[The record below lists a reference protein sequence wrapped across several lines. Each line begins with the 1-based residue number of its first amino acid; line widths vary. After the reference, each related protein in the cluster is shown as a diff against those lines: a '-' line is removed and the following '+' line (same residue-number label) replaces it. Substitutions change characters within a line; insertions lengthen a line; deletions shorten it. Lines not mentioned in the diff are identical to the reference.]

1 MMGPLA
7 VWKMVSSP
15 VGRSVV
21 LVIALWAGLL
31 WFGNRKY
38 DKGYAAA
45 VADNQAVIEK
55 IQIEVDQATQI
66 TRRQASE
73 LEAYREAARMLAME
87 TDNEILADGNACVP
101 TPDELRRAKRRW
113 GSSD

>member
-7 VWKMVSSP
+7 LWKLVSSP
-15 VGRSVV
+15 LGRGVLAFAAVG
-21 LVIALWAGLL
+21 LFLL
-31 WFGNRKY
+31 WFSDRQY

-66 TRRQASE
+66 TQRQASE

>member
-7 VWKMVSSP
+7 VWKLVSSP

-21 LVIALWAGLL
+21 LILALWAGLL
-31 WFGNRKY
+31 WFGDRQY

-45 VADNQAVIEK
+45 EAKHAADMVVIEVALK
-55 IQIEVDQATQI
+55 SAADETQ
-66 TRRQASE
+66 RQASE

>member
-7 VWKMVSSP
+7 LWKFLTSP
-15 VGRSVV
+15 FGRGIAAF
-21 LVIALWAGLL
+21 LVISTGLI
-31 WFGNRKY
+31 WFGHNQY

-66 TRRQASE
+66 TQRQASE

>member
-7 VWKMVSSP
+7 LWKFLTSP
-15 VGRSVV
+15 FGRGIAAF
-21 LVIALWAGLL
+21 LVISTGLI
-31 WFGNRKY
+31 WFGHNQY
-38 DKGYAAA
+38 DEGYAAA
-45 VADNQAVIEK
+45 EAKHVADMVVIEVALK
-55 IQIEVDQATQI
+55 SAADE